1 MIEVKVSFWVWLIS
15 IAVSASAVFILGGAK
30 EPNVELPEISI
41 NGCSSMVFIGSSLTA
56 SGIRTD
62 AASARSEPH
71 HIESPD
77 NCVLSLP
84 GITERE
90 TLLITDH
97 VMTVKPSIIF
107 VEINA
112 LATDFRG
119 VRNIPYASNF
129 AERWITL
136 QGQMASSLKTI
147 LRLPQDQEA
156 SGRIVSTASARL
168 VGQKFDRDALTI
180 YPRTARYLSRF
191 SELIKLAES
200 WGTRVVFFW
209 PPQFAKEDPKTTAQF
224 FRLRAHIVSVCKKLA
239 AQCWLPSERW
249 SERYFYDPLGH
260 FNELGAARLITEL
273 TGWSSEL

>member
-15 IAVSASAVFILGGAK
+15 IAASATAIFILGGAK
-30 EPNVELPEISI
+30 QPNVELPEISTT
-41 NGCSSMVFIGSSLTA
+41 GCSSMVFIGSSLTA

-62 AASARSEPH
+62 AASARSDPH

-107 VEINA
+107 VEVNA

-119 VRNIPYASNF
+119 IRNIPYASNF

-136 QGQMASSLKTI
+136 QGQMASSLKNI
-147 LRLPQDQEA
+147 LRLSQEQKP
-156 SGRIVSTASARL
+156 SGRIVSTASWRL
-168 VGQKFDRDALTI
+168 VGQKFDREALTI
-180 YPRTARYLSRF
+180 YPRTARYVSRF

-200 WGTRVVFFW
+200 GGTRVVFFW
-209 PPQFAKEDPKTTAQF
+209 PPQFAEEDPKTKTQF
-224 FRLRAHIVSVCKKLA
+224 FRLRSHIVSVCKKLA

-249 SERYFYDPLGH
+249 SERYFYDRSGH
-260 FNELGAARLITEL
+260 FNELGASRLTTEL